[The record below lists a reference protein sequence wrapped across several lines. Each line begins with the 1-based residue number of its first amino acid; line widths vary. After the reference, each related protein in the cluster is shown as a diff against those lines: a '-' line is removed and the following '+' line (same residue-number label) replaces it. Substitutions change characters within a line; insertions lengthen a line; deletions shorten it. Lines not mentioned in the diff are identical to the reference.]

1 MKDCLVI
8 KNGSGYQINLKFW
21 IGVRVWVWVCFGKCL
36 SFPQTDHFEG
46 FELRKNLPLFGNML
60 AISMHNQR

>member
-21 IGVRVWVWVCFGKCL
+21 IGVRVWVWVCFGKC
-36 SFPQTDHFEG
+36 
-46 FELRKNLPLFGNML
+46 FELRKNLPQFGNML
-60 AISMHNQR
+60 AISMHNPR